1 MEGKAVLF
9 KRFSDIDG
17 IDLEVNTE
25 DVDAFCQAVKLIAP
39 SFGGINLE
47 DIKAPESFMIEERL
61 VEECDIP
68 VMHDDQHGTAIIAAA
83 GLLNA
88 LHLTG
93 RDLSAVRLVVN
104 GAGAAALSC
113 VGLLK
118 DMGLPAGNVI
128 LCDSKGVVHAGRSDL
143 NQWKSA
149 HAIETDLR
157 TLEDAMKGADAFFGL
172 SVKDAVN
179 QDMIRSM
186 ADKPI
191 IFAMANPDPEILP
204 EDVRAVRG
212 DAIIATGRSDYPNQV
227 NNVLGFPYIF
237 RGALDVRATRIN
249 QQMKVAAARA
259 LAALARED
267 VPGEVGAAYGRSLA
281 YGPDYIIP
289 APFDPR
295 LISTIPARWQRPP
308 WPLALPVNRSLIWPL
323 MNKCWRGGLT
333 SHAAIQAIYDS
344 GQGKNLT
351 FVFAEGE
358 DERAMRAGANLIANN
373 LGQVKLIGR
382 TDAIEA
388 AAKQAGINLS
398 QFEVVNAALTTEQN
412 DAYADALY
420 NRMNRKGLLRRDAQR
435 LVNTD
440 RNVYAAAMLAAGQA
454 DVMLT
459 GLTRSFKQA
468 LKPSI

>member
-1 MEGKAVLF
+1 
-9 KRFSDIDG
+9 
-17 IDLEVNTE
+17 
-25 DVDAFCQAVKLIAP
+25 
-39 SFGGINLE
+39 
-47 DIKAPESFMIEERL
+47 
-61 VEECDIP
+61 
-68 VMHDDQHGTAIIAAA
+68 
-83 GLLNA
+83 
-88 LHLTG
+88 
-93 RDLSAVRLVVN
+93 
-104 GAGAAALSC
+104 
-113 VGLLK
+113 
-118 DMGLPAGNVI
+118 
-128 LCDSKGVVHAGRSDL
+128 
-143 NQWKSA
+143 
-149 HAIETDLR
+149 
-157 TLEDAMKGADAFFGL
+157 MKGADAFFGL
-172 SVKDAVN
+172 SVKDAVS
-179 QDMIRSM
+179 QDMVASM

-204 EDVRAVRG
+204 EDVRAVRS

-267 VPGEVGAAYGRSLA
+267 VPGEVGAAYGRSLS

-295 LISTIPARWQRPP
+295 LISTIPRAVAEAAMASGVARKPIID
-308 WPLALPVNRSLIWPL
+308 LAAYEQVLAGRLDP
-323 MNKCWRGGLT
+323 
-333 SHAAIQAIYDS
+333 SHAAIQAIYDR
-344 GQGKNLT
+344 GPGKNLT

-382 TDAIEA
+382 TEAIEEV
-388 AAKQAGINLS
+388 AKHAGINLS
-398 QFEVVNAALTTEQN
+398 QFEVVNAALTAEQN
-412 DAYADALY
+412 EAYADALY
-420 NRMNRKGLLRRDAQR
+420 KRMSRKGLLRRDAQR

-459 GLTRSFKQA
+459 GLTRSLQTG
-468 LKPSI
+468 S